1 MKIKEIGTRRERT
14 SLAPHPSP
22 IGFTFDSTSNNF
34 LYSSVGYI
42 FVHFHIEAGC
52 LLGCMQTCQR
62 VEVFKIFTVFSLI
75 GYYITRLCPSL
86 DSEIFG
92 KYKITTPFYCRSTS
106 VRTQEKSLTK
116 LLKLHTRKNVT
127 HPKKLNKLCAWR

>member
-22 IGFTFDSTSNNF
+22 LGFTIDSTSNNF
-34 LYSSVGYI
+34 LYSSVGHIVVY
-42 FVHFHIEAGC
+42 FHIEAGC
-52 LLGCMQTCQR
+52 LLGCIQTCQR
-62 VEVFKIFTVFSLI
+62 VEVFKISQFSVLI

-92 KYKITTPFYCRSTS
+92 KYKITTLFHCTS

-116 LLKLHTRKNVT
+116 LLKLHTRKN
-127 HPKKLNKLCAWR
+127 